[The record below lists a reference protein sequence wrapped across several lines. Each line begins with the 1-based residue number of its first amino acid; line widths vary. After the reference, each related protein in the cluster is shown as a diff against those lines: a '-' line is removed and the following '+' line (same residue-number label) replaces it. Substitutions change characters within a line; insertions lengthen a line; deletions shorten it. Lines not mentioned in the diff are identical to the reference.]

1 MPKGKNKPS
10 IQEQYSK
17 QRRRVLQFINRAK
30 KKGYSFPE
38 DIIPKIVKNP
48 TRADVKALSKL
59 TPEKLYSQ
67 LKYGNISGEE
77 QRAIEKEKAKI
88 QAVINLS
95 HAHANKRAK
104 REIEKQYSE
113 DIRTPENAYKQR
125 EYRKQALL
133 DLNNKFIDE
142 EDFDKVREFRAKLS
156 ESDRQLLNEALDEQ
170 GIETKQD
177 DVQNVAQKQIP
188 DIDEIEKTKQRKKF
202 EEWREKFKESMKQPK
217 KERHWVDDGKAIY
230 AGILE
235 RISQFENLYTIDA
248 KFNQSHHENSKY
260 KNMLLG
266 ALNMAIKQDGF
277 NTVMRRLANKA
288 QDIDNYITH
297 VLFSESKQSAIEP
310 NFQALIQ
317 IIKGNA
323 LTMQESQELE
333 QYNIDHEYFPENGE
347 IDNDLEE

>member
-10 IQEQYSK
+10 IQEQYSE
-17 QRRRVLQFINRAK
+17 QRRRVLQFVNRAK
-30 KKGYSFPE
+30 KRGYSFPE

-48 TRADVKALSKL
+48 TRADVKVLSKL

-67 LKYGNISGEE
+67 SKYGDISGEE

-95 HAHANKRAK
+95 HAQGKERAK

-142 EDFDKVREFRAKLS
+142 EDFEKVREFRSKLS
-156 ESDRQLLNEALDEQ
+156 ESDRQLLNEALDEYGGDNLQ
-170 GIETKQD
+170 
-177 DVQNVAQKQIP
+177 QKEEKIVP
-188 DIDEIEKTKQRKKF
+188 DIEQVEKTQQRKGYEK
-202 EEWREKFKESMKQPK
+202 WRDKFKESLKQK
-217 KERHWVDDGKAIY
+217 KKDRHWVEDGKSIY
-230 AGILE
+230 AGMLE
-235 RISQFENLYTIDA
+235 RISQFENLYTTDNNFS
-248 KFNQSHHENSKY
+248 KRHHANSRY

-266 ALNMAIKQDGF
+266 ALNNAIRQDGF
-277 NTVMRRLANKA
+277 NTVMKRLEGNA
-288 QDIDNYITH
+288 QKIDEYITS
-297 VLFSESKQSAIEP
+297 VLFRESDQAKIEP

-317 IIKGNA
+317 LIKGTA
-323 LTMQESQELE
+323 LTVEESQELE
-333 QYNIDHEYFPENGE
+333 QYNIEHEYFAENGE

>member
-10 IQEQYSK
+10 IKEQYSK
-17 QRRRVLQFINRAK
+17 QRRRVLQFVNRAK

-38 DIIPKIVKNP
+38 DIIPEIVKNP

-67 LKYGNISGEE
+67 SKYGDISGEE

-95 HAHANKRAK
+95 HAHGNERAK

-113 DIRTPENAYKQR
+113 DIKTPENAYKQR

-142 EDFDKVREFRAKLS
+142 GDFDKVREFRAKLS
-156 ESDRQLLNEALDEQ
+156 ESDRQLLNEALDEHGEATTLQ
-170 GIETKQD
+170 EQ
-177 DVQNVAQKQIP
+177 QKLIP

-230 AGILE
+230 AGMLE
-235 RISQFENLYTIDA
+235 RISQFENLYTIDT

-277 NTVMRRLANKA
+277 NAVMRRLANKA

>member
-10 IQEQYSK
+10 IQVQYSK

-48 TRADVKALSKL
+48 TRADVKDLSKL

-67 LKYGNISGEE
+67 SKYGDISGEE

-95 HAHANKRAK
+95 HAQGKVRAK
-104 REIEKQYSE
+104 KDIENQYSE

-142 EDFDKVREFRAKLS
+142 DFDKVREFRSKLS

-170 GIETKQD
+170 GIETKQAD
-177 DVQNVAQKQIP
+177 AQNVTQQIP

-202 EEWREKFKESMKQPK
+202 EEWRKKFKESMKQPK
-217 KERHWVDDGKAIY
+217 KERKWVDDGKAIY

-235 RISQFENLYTIDA
+235 RISQFENLYVIDT

-277 NTVMRRLANKA
+277 NEVMRRLANKA

>member
-10 IQEQYSK
+10 IEEQYSK

-38 DIIPKIVKNP
+38 DIIPEIVKNP

-67 LKYGNISGEE
+67 SKYGDISGEE
-77 QRAIEKEKAKI
+77 QQAIVKEKAKI

-95 HAHANKRAK
+95 HAHGNERAK

-170 GIETKQD
+170 GETITSQEP
-177 DVQNVAQKQIP
+177 QKVIP
-188 DIDEIEKTKQRKKF
+188 DIEEVEKTQQRKNYEK
-202 EEWREKFKESMKQPK
+202 WRDKFKESLKEKK
-217 KERHWVDDGKAIY
+217 KERHWVEDGKSIY
-230 AGILE
+230 AGMLE
-235 RISQFENLYTIDA
+235 RISQFENLYTTDNT
-248 KFNQSHHENSKY
+248 FNNRHHENSKY

-266 ALNMAIKQDGF
+266 ALNNAIRQDGF
-277 NTVMRRLANKA
+277 NTVMKRLEGNA
-288 QDIDNYITH
+288 QKIDEKIIE
-297 VLFSESKQSAIEP
+297 VLFRESEQAKIEP
-310 NFQALIQ
+310 NFQELIQ
-317 IIKGNA
+317 IIKGSA
-323 LTMQESQELE
+323 LTVEESQELE
-333 QYNIDHEYFPENGE
+333 QYNIEHEYFAENGE